1 MNNPDFNIT
10 HRKGLLAVSPIIVF
24 LLSYLAVSLSVGDFY
39 KMPLAVALIIASIW
53 AVLVTKQYTFSKRI
67 DIFSREAGGQNVL
80 YMIWIFILAGAF
92 ATIAAKIGAVEA
104 TVNMALTILPGE
116 YIVPGL
122 FVAACFI
129 SMSIGT
135 SVGTVVALT
144 PLAQQLAVSSG
155 GEVAFYVAAVLG
167 GSFFGDNLS
176 FISDTTI
183 AATRTQGCRMD
194 EKFKANLWIAL
205 PAAIITLAAYIFIS
219 PSINQVI
226 AIGDVDYWLI
236 LPYIVVIVTAIMGLD
251 VTIVLVLGILSTITI
266 ALFHNHEIMDL
277 AGYMGEGIDSMGNLI
292 IVTLLAAGMLGLIKA
307 AGGIN
312 YILQRLTARVS
323 GVKGAQCCI
332 AFLVS
337 IVNLCTAN
345 NTVAIITTGSL
356 SRSIAE
362 RYGVTA
368 QRSASILD
376 TCSCIT
382 QCLIPYGAQTLL
394 AATLSGISPVSP
406 FPYLIYPWALTLM
419 VAASILFSR
428 NTSR

>member
-53 AVLVTKQYTFSKRI
+53 AVLATKQYTFSKRI
-67 DIFSREAGGQNVL
+67 EIFSREAGGQNVL

-167 GSFFGDNLS
+167 GAFFGDNLS

-368 QRSASILD
+368 RRSASILD

-428 NTSR
+428 HTIR